1 MDELISEIE
10 DDVQIIRVDR
20 VEAQN
25 ALSDDICEATA
36 DALSFGEGSS
46 RVRSILL
53 TGVPGLFSIG
63 QGPAELARAAD
74 IGNLGEGVI
83 RLFKTIA
90 TIDKPVVAAID
101 GVATGSAVTLL
112 FHCDYVVASEWASL
126 SAPFAVM
133 GLPPEGGLSLI
144 APRQIGYQNAFGL
157 LVMGDTLDANEA
169 RRAGIVNRVVAPEDV
184 ERVGTAAAS
193 RLASL
198 PPEAI
203 RIARRMMRGERR
215 DVVARIDQE
224 ANAFTDLLRSPAA
237 VDALD
242 AYLGRQR

>member
-10 DDVQIIRVDR
+10 DSVQIIRIDR

-25 ALSDDICEATA
+25 ALSDDICEAAA
-36 DALSFGEGSS
+36 DALSFAEGSS
-46 RVRSILL
+46 RVRAILL

-63 QGPAELARAAD
+63 QDPVELARAAD
-74 IGNLGEGVI
+74 AGSLAEGVI

-101 GVATGSAVTLL
+101 GVTTGSAVTLL

-126 SAPFAVM
+126 SAPFAAT

-144 APRQIGYQNAFGL
+144 APRQIGYQKAFGL
-157 LVMGDTLDANEA
+157 LVMGDTLDAHQA
-169 RRAGIVNRVVAPEDV
+169 MHTGIVNRVVPPEDV
-184 ERVGTAAAS
+184 ERTGRAAAS

-203 RIARRMMRGERR
+203 RMARRMMRGERR

-224 ANAFTDLLRSPAA
+224 ANLCS
-237 VDALD
+237 
-242 AYLGRQR
+242 